1 MAGSCSEFRLR
12 GETVSRVRTPTLK
25 AVMRLFRW
33 TPTLLPLLALAAVPP
48 VTAQAIDQ
56 TGGVQAVRSVEF
68 GPPRIDGPPRLILI
82 TDRTKL
88 EPMDGTYVSPDRK
101 ALEIRDGRIVAVDDP
116 RGAIRQLRVTAID
129 EVAVRQD
136 RGQPA
141 IWLEDSRGRS
151 MTLPDGQFANEK
163 GQVLVIKGGTVV
175 GYDPGPAFPL

>member
-1 MAGSCSEFRLR
+1 
-12 GETVSRVRTPTLK
+12 
-25 AVMRLFRW
+25 MRLLRR
-33 TPTLLPLLALAAVPP
+33 TPTLLPLLTLAVVPP
-48 VTAQAIDQ
+48 VTAQAVEESE
-56 TGGVQAVRSVEF
+56 GVQAVRSVELVS
-68 GPPRIDGPPRLILI
+68 PRIDGSPRLILI
-82 TDRTKL
+82 SDRTRL

-116 RGAIRQLRVTAID
+116 RGAIRQLRVTTID

-141 IWLEDSRGRS
+141 LWLEDSRGRS

-175 GYDPGPAFPL
+175 GYDPGPAFPLQL

>member
-1 MAGSCSEFRLR
+1 MRLLR
-12 GETVSRVRTPTLK
+12 RTPTLFLLLTL
-25 AVMRLFRW
+25 AV
-33 TPTLLPLLALAAVPP
+33 VPP
-48 VTAQAIDQ
+48 VTAQAVEESER
-56 TGGVQAVRSVEF
+56 VQAVRSVELVS
-68 GPPRIDGPPRLILI
+68 PRIDGPPRLILI
-82 TDRTKL
+82 TDRTRL

-116 RGAIRQLRVTAID
+116 RGAIRQLRVTTID